1 MNNNRE
7 IGKIDSE
14 YRPEIDSLRAIA
26 VSLVVLFHFDFLFLK
41 GGFVG
46 VDIFFVISGYLITK
60 ILWTDIKLKRLNLV
74 SFYLKRIRRIIPA
87 LSVVILLSL
96 LMGYLL
102 FSPDHLIRLSKSSLF
117 SSLSIANIFFWS
129 ESDYFD
135 FEKHFKPLLH
145 TWSLSVEIQF
155 YIFWSLLIYFF
166 KSSLKKNLK
175 IIVFIIFLVSLAS
188 SFIYSGRV
196 SGFFYFT
203 GFRLYEF
210 ALGALIFLHNFNI
223 KKYADYLFISGLFVI
238 LSSALLFTERT
249 IYPGLNALLPCLGAF
264 LVLISF
270 NDINYFKNIF
280 INKYIIY
287 VGKLSYSIYLLHWPM
302 LIFYKYYILN
312 PISIIEKLFLIA
324 LTLCASNFLYRFIE
338 LPFRK
343 FKNNKPIIRNY
354 ILFLFLIVFFI
365 IVAVTSK
372 ITENLKLN
380 NFLNKED
387 TRILQELNNGKKEMI
402 RIEDE
407 AIEKIK
413 NDNYF
418 LNDKKIKKVLI
429 IGDSHASDFYVAM
442 INTNKFVDFD
452 FEYLINNDLHCF
464 KKQNFKDDILHTVKS
479 FFNLFNYCQ
488 DKISIFNNQR
498 EFEKAEIIIVSSRW
512 ENLIDF
518 KKLNNLLNIK
528 GDKKIIYINRR
539 PKFYHIPTLYLKSKN
554 SINETANINKDMS
567 VNIFN
572 KKMQK
577 IFNELGVQL
586 FDIEELVCPK
596 NKCYAFKNKK
606 LLYIDEDH
614 WSLYGA
620 KYYGE
625 KIYNSKFLEI
635 IKN

>member
-7 IGKIDSE
+7 VSKITPE

-26 VSLVVLFHFDFLFLK
+26 VSLVVLFHFDVLFLK

-87 LSVVILLSL
+87 LSIVILFSL
-96 LMGYLL
+96 LIGYLL
-102 FSPDHLIRLSKSSLF
+102 FSPEHLVRLSKSSLF

-166 KSSLKKNLK
+166 KSSLKKHLK
-175 IIVFIIFLVSLAS
+175 IIVFTIFLMSLTA
-188 SFIYSGRV
+188 SFIYSGRA

-210 ALGALIFLHNFNI
+210 ALGAFIFLHKFDT
-223 KKYADYLFISGLFVI
+223 KKYADYLFISGLFII
-238 LSSALLFTERT
+238 LGSALLFTERT
-249 IYPGLNALLPCLGAF
+249 IYPGLNALLPCIGAF

-280 INKYIIY
+280 INKYIIH
-287 VGKLSYSIYLLHWPM
+287 VGKLSYSIYLLHWPI

-312 PISIIEKLFLIA
+312 PISNIEKFFLII
-324 LTLCASNFLYRFIE
+324 LTLCASSFLYRFIE

-343 FKNNKPIIRNY
+343 FKNNKPIIKNH
-354 ILFLFLIVFFI
+354 ILLLFLTTFFI
-365 IVAVTSK
+365 IVVITLK

-380 NFLNKED
+380 NFLSEENTK
-387 TRILQELNNGKKEMI
+387 ILRELNKGKEEMI

-407 AIEKIK
+407 AIKKIK
-413 NDNYF
+413 NNNYF
-418 LNDKKIKKVLI
+418 INSKKAKKVLI

-442 INTNKFVDFD
+442 LNTNKFVGFD
-452 FEYLINNDLHCF
+452 FEYLINNDLNCF
-464 KKQNFKDDILHTVKS
+464 KKQNFKDNILNEVKS

-488 DKISIFNNQR
+488 NKIAIFNNQR
-498 EFEKAEIIIVSSRW
+498 AFEKAEIIIVSSRW
-512 ENLIDF
+512 ESLIDF
-518 KKLNNLLNIK
+518 KKLNNLFNIT

-554 SINETANINKDMS
+554 TINETININKDMS
-567 VNIFN
+567 INIFN
-572 KKMQK
+572 RQMQK
-577 IFNELGVQL
+577 IFKELDVQL

-596 NKCYAFKNKK
+596 NKCYAFKNEK
-606 LLYIDEDH
+606 LLYSDEDH

-625 KIYNSKFLEI
+625 KIYNSKFLEM

>member
-7 IGKIDSE
+7 VNKITPE

-26 VSLVVLFHFDFLFLK
+26 VSLVVLFHFDVLFFK

-87 LSVVILLSL
+87 LSIVILLSL
-96 LMGYLL
+96 LIGYLL
-102 FSPDHLIRLSKSSLF
+102 FSPEHLVRLSKSSLF

-166 KSSLKKNLK
+166 KSSLKKHLK
-175 IIVFIIFLVSLAS
+175 IIVFTIFLMSLTA
-188 SFIYSGRV
+188 SFIYSGRA

-210 ALGALIFLHNFNI
+210 ALGAFIFLHKFDA
-223 KKYADYLFISGLFVI
+223 KKYADYLFISGLFII
-238 LSSALLFTERT
+238 LGSALLFTEGT
-249 IYPGLNALLPCLGAF
+249 IYPGLNALLPCIGTF

-287 VGKLSYSIYLLHWPM
+287 VGKLSYSIYLLHWPI

-312 PISIIEKLFLIA
+312 PVSNIEKFFLII
-324 LTLCASNFLYRFIE
+324 LTLYASSFLYRFIE

-343 FKNNKPIIRNY
+343 FKNNKPIIKNY
-354 ILFLFLIVFFI
+354 ILLLFLTTFFI
-365 IVAVTSK
+365 IVVITLK

-380 NFLNKED
+380 NFLSEENTK
-387 TRILQELNNGKKEMI
+387 ILRELNKGKEEMI

-407 AIEKIK
+407 AIKKIK
-413 NDNYF
+413 NNNYF
-418 LNDKKIKKVLI
+418 INSKKAKKVLI
-429 IGDSHASDFYVAM
+429 VGDSHASDFYVAM
-442 INTNKFVDFD
+442 LNTNKFADFD
-452 FEYLINNDLHCF
+452 FEYLINNDLNCF
-464 KKQNFKDDILHTVKS
+464 KKQNFKDNILNEVKS

-488 DKISIFNNQR
+488 NKIAIFNNQKA
-498 EFEKAEIIIVSSRW
+498 FEKAEIIIVSSRW
-512 ENLIDF
+512 ESLIDF
-518 KKLNNLLNIK
+518 KKLNNLFNIM

-554 SINETANINKDMS
+554 TINETININKDMS
-567 VNIFN
+567 INIFN
-572 KKMQK
+572 RQMQK
-577 IFNELGVQL
+577 IFKELDVQL

-596 NKCYAFKNKK
+596 NKCYAFKNEK
-606 LLYIDEDH
+606 LLYSDEDH

-625 KIYNSKFLEI
+625 KIYNSKFLEM